1 MSFKENLL
9 KKIRID
15 ALTRK
20 VIASIG
26 PPDSGLKIDKE
37 AMRSL
42 LEMSPYRHLKKRDLD
57 LYMIDAESETKKIL
71 VLDNELPIYKT
82 TVEDV
87 VLRKSPYIK
96 EMVSLRNVIKILKD
110 SDVKLSIKQDSAKA
124 VQKESI
130 ERLDLSYN
138 QSDLDQIAKEAAA
151 ALENKYVEGVSESLD
166 LFAELLDYR
175 PPPMVFGIRHHKLI
189 GALIEK
195 EGGELLYGPMV
206 IYSLMGNS
214 LKLIEKPI
222 SSLDEEKLNH
232 IRQVAM
238 GNDKADL
245 EGADVIKYLQQA
257 VMKKKDSNLKP
268 QQP

>member
-15 ALTRK
+15 ALAHK
-20 VIASIG
+20 VAASLG

-42 LEMSPYRHLKKRDLD
+42 LEMSPYRYQKERDLD
-57 LYMIDAESETKKIL
+57 LYMVEAEGEQRKIL

-87 VLRKSPYIK
+87 ALRKSPYIK
-96 EMVSLRNVIKILKD
+96 EMVSLRNVIKILRD
-110 SDVKLSIKQDSAKA
+110 SDVKLSIKKDSVKA

-130 ERLDLSYN
+130 ELLDLSYN
-138 QSDLDQIAKEAAA
+138 QSDLDQISKEAAA
-151 ALENKYVEGVSESLD
+151 ALENKYAEGISESLD

-175 PPPMVFGIRHHKLI
+175 PPPKAFEIRHHKII
-189 GALIEK
+189 GALTEK
-195 EGGELLYGPMV
+195 ERGELLYGP
-206 IYSLMGNS
+206 IIISSRIDNS
-214 LKLIEKPI
+214 LKLIENQI
-222 SSLDEEKLNH
+222 SSLDKEKLGH
-232 IRQVAM
+232 FRQVVV

-245 EGADVIKYLQQA
+245 EGADVIKHLQQA
-257 VMKKKDSNLKP
+257 VMNRIYWIK
-268 QQP
+268 